1 MTLPQP
7 RISIERP
14 RCPRCTDR
22 MMLARV
28 SPMPGKQERR
38 LFECA
43 KCGFSQTVIA
53 PDPIKSDALGW
64 LSGELRRPQ

>member
-1 MTLPQP
+1 
-7 RISIERP
+7 
-14 RCPRCTDR
+14 